1 MKYFRLEEGDR
12 LPTFSLK
19 DANGELININD
30 FLGKWLVIYFYPKDG
45 SKGCL
50 LEALDFSNK
59 LSEFKKYN
67 CEIIGISPDSEESHK
82 KFIEKNDLKILL
94 LSDPD
99 HIVLEK
105 LGVWQL
111 KKMYGREHWGV
122 IRTTILVDPDGF
134 VRKIWENVKV
144 KDHASNV
151 LHSLIELIR
160 SNK

>member
-1 MKYFRLEEGDR
+1 M
-12 LPTFSLK
+12 
-19 DANGELININD
+19 N
-30 FLGKWLVIYFYPKDG
+30 
-45 SKGCL
+45 
-50 LEALDFSNK
+50 
-59 LSEFKKYN
+59 
-67 CEIIGISPDSEESHK
+67 
-82 KFIEKNDLKILL
+82 LKILL

-99 HIVLEK
+99 HVVLEK

-111 KKMYGREHWGV
+111 KKMYGREHWGGV

>member
-82 KFIEKNDLKILL
+82 KFIEKK
-94 LSDPD
+94 
-99 HIVLEK
+99 
-105 LGVWQL
+105 
-111 KKMYGREHWGV
+111 
-122 IRTTILVDPDGF
+122 
-134 VRKIWENVKV
+134 
-144 KDHASNV
+144 
-151 LHSLIELIR
+151 
-160 SNK
+160 